1 MDFNNVQSS
10 HIIRA
15 SRLKIELDF
24 YCKFSIDKVSQKFA
38 EVFNAPV
45 EVVSDPEN
53 FEPKRDRF
61 YIVKSYGFGKER
73 YMFTSAIAD
82 YTEGRQAI
90 IKAFAAIKEWCYTD
104 DTCTASIFLSCDS
117 NLINVDFRKLDLL
130 KFVLEFN
137 EDIMFRFFPNRKD
150 SVYVQSI
157 KNILPQNRFYRSE
170 NFNINNFNYILPT
183 NNLNAVIFDDIKNGS
198 ICFRY
203 IGGKDY
209 EYETIK
215 ALDAIG
221 IFNSFVYKCL
231 FNPTYTEKNK
241 TELKNIIKGA
251 DKILLAYDSYDAFVK
266 EFPDIKLTVDL
277 DNNTQIMKSKYAQ
290 FRDQIFDILS
300 SSDIRKC
307 EINYDS
313 ALSKIQMQEAK
324 GHIYQV
330 EGWEFINCDLTINNC
345 IDCSFFE
352 CRLKDSCI
360 TRSNLYRYSEIK
372 SSKIEDTYINRTCNI
387 VDSYISGRISTIE
400 AKVTR
405 GIIAD
410 GRIGVNAH
418 ISPETEL
425 INYTKVY
432 TK

>member
-1 MDFNNVQSS
+1 MDFNNVQNT
-10 HIIRA
+10 HIVRA

-45 EVVSDPEN
+45 EVISDPDN
-53 FEPKRDRF
+53 FEPERDRF
-61 YIVKSYGFGKER
+61 YIVKGYGYGKER
-73 YMFTSAIAD
+73 YVFTSAMTD
-82 YTEGRQAI
+82 YTEGRKI
-90 IKAFAAIKEWCYTD
+90 VIKAFAAIKEWCYTD
-104 DTCTASIFLSCDS
+104 DTCTASIFLSNDS
-117 NLINVDFRKLDLL
+117 NLINVDFRKLNAL

-137 EDIMFRFFPNRKD
+137 EDMMWRFFPNRKD
-150 SVYVQSI
+150 SVYVQSV
-157 KNILPQNRFYRSE
+157 KRILPQNRFYRSE
-170 NFNINNFNYILPT
+170 NFDINNFNYILPP
-183 NNLNAVIFDDIKNGS
+183 NDLNAVIFDNIKDGS

-209 EYETIK
+209 EYKAVE
-215 ALDAIG
+215 ALDVIG

-231 FNPTYTEKNK
+231 FEPSYTDKNK
-241 TELKNIIKGA
+241 SELKKIVKSA
-251 DKILLAYDSYDAFVK
+251 DKILLAYDSYDSFVK

-277 DNNTQIMKSKYAQ
+277 DNNTQIMKSRYGQ
-290 FRDQIFDILS
+290 FRDQVFDILS

-324 GHIYQV
+324 GQIYQV
-330 EGWEFINCDLTINNC
+330 EGWEFINCDLVINNGN
-345 IDCSFFE
+345 DCSFFE
-352 CRLKDSCI
+352 CVLNNSSISRC
-360 TRSNLYRYSEIK
+360 NLYRFSEIK
-372 SSKIEDTYINRTCNI
+372 YSKIEDTYINRTCN
-387 VDSYISGRISTIE
+387 VSDSYIFGRISTIE